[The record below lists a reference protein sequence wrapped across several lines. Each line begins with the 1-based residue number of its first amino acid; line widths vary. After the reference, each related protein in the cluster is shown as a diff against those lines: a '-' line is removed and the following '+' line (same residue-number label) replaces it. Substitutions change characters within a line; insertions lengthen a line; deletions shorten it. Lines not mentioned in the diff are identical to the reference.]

1 MQINSSKQSTIKLH
15 VNILKKKLFISINTL
30 IQDLGGKEKKKNIK
44 TEKERGEEGRREQSQ
59 EDRDEKNKD
68 IREL

>member
-1 MQINSSKQSTIKLH
+1 MIK
-15 VNILKKKLFISINTL
+15 N
-30 IQDLGGKEKKKNIK
+30 LGGK
-44 TEKERGEEGRREQSQ
+44 EKERGEEGRREQSQ

>member
-44 TEKERGEEGRREQSQ
+44 TEKERGEEGRRTKQKGQRE
-59 EDRDEKNKD
+59 
-68 IREL
+68 IRETER